1 MRVRKFKAAL
11 IAAAAVASVAV
22 VATPAEASSCSRGGG
37 AYICEY
43 GVTSYKLPNGTKQE
57 FIVGTDHA
65 VWTRWTDSDGD
76 WSRWQSM
83 GGNAWSKAYAYD
95 YDTSDRWS
103 FRVFYY
109 DQSAEY
115 WGRNRDHNGNW
126 SPWTHYDT
134 PLNG

>member
-1 MRVRKFKAAL
+1 MLVRKLKAAV

-22 VATPAEASSCSRGGG
+22 VATPAEASNCSRGGG
-37 AYICEY
+37 VYLCEY

-57 FIVGTDHA
+57 FVVGTDRA

-76 WSRWQSM
+76 WTRWMSM
-83 GGNAWSKAYAYD
+83 GGRASSTARAYD
-95 YDTSDRWS
+95 YDGGDGWT

-109 DQSAEY
+109 DETGEY
-115 WGRNRDHNGNW
+115 WGRNRDHDGNW
-126 SPWTHYDT
+126 SPWIHYDL

>member
-1 MRVRKFKAAL
+1 MLVQKVKAIV

-22 VATPAEASSCSRGGG
+22 VAAPAQAGNCSRGGG
-37 AYICEY
+37 VYLCEY

-57 FIVGTDHA
+57 FIVGTDRA
-65 VWTRWTDSDGD
+65 VWTRWSDSDGD
-76 WSRWQSM
+76 WTGWMSM
-83 GGNAWSKAYAYD
+83 GGQAWSTAYAYD
-95 YDTSDRWS
+95 YDTSDPWT